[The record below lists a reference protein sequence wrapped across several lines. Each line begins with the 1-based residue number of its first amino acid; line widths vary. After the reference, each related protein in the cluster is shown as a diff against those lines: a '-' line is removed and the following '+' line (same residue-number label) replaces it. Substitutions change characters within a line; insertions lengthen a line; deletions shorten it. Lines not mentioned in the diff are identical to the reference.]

1 MSVMTIKRRWLV
13 AAGVTAAMAAS
24 PVWAAKDAVIAVG
37 STFTSLD
44 PYDANDS
51 LSQTVAKSF
60 YQGLFGF
67 DKEMKLVNVLAD
79 SYDVSPDGQ
88 TYTVK
93 LHPGVKFHDGTAFNA
108 AAVKVNLDRASNPDN
123 RLKRY
128 NLFKMIDNTEAVDDL
143 TVKITLKTPFSAFVN
158 NLAHPAA
165 VMISPAALKQ
175 YGKDIGF
182 HPVGTGPY
190 RFVTWNQTDFVKVE
204 KFNGYWKAGLPKLDS
219 ITWRPVVD
227 NNTRAALLQTGEA
240 QFAYPIPFEQA
251 KVLEKN
257 DKLALVAS
265 PSILHRYIS
274 MNVTQKPFD
283 NPKVR
288 EALNYAINKEA
299 LIKVAFSGYATPAEG
314 PLPSSID
321 YSVKYHPWPY
331 DLAKARE
338 LLKEAGY
345 PDGFTTTLW
354 SSHNH
359 STAQKVL
366 QFTQQQLA
374 QVGVKVQVTAMDAGQ
389 RAAEVEGKGVKE
401 TGVRLFYTGWSA
413 STGEA
418 DWALSPLFATAS
430 WPPAQF
436 NTAFYSNPQVDAD
449 LANALK
455 TTDRTEKQKLYK
467 DAQDK
472 IWADAPWIFL
482 ATERLVSANSKKLT
496 GFYVMPDT
504 LFSFE
509 DADLA
514 E

>member
-1 MSVMTIKRRWLV
+1 MSVMTIKRRWLL
-13 AAGVTAAMAAS
+13 AAGVTAAMTAS

-79 SYDVSPDGQ
+79 SYDVSTDGL

-93 LHPGVKFHDGTAFNA
+93 LHPGVKFHDGSAFNA

-128 NLFKMIDNTEAVDDL
+128 NLFKMIDNTEVVDDL

-204 KFNGYWKAGLPKLDS
+204 KFSGYWKAGLPKLDS

-288 EALNYAINKEA
+288 QALNYAINKEA
-299 LIKVAFSGYATPAEG
+299 LIKVAVLRLCDARRRAT
-314 PLPSSID
+314 
-321 YSVKYHPWPY
+321 
-331 DLAKARE
+331 
-338 LLKEAGY
+338 
-345 PDGFTTTLW
+345 
-354 SSHNH
+354 
-359 STAQKVL
+359 
-366 QFTQQQLA
+366 
-374 QVGVKVQVTAMDAGQ
+374 AGQ
-389 RAAEVEGKGVKE
+389 H
-401 TGVRLFYTGWSA
+401 
-413 STGEA
+413 
-418 DWALSPLFATAS
+418 
-430 WPPAQF
+430 
-436 NTAFYSNPQVDAD
+436 
-449 LANALK
+449 
-455 TTDRTEKQKLYK
+455 
-467 DAQDK
+467 
-472 IWADAPWIFL
+472 
-482 ATERLVSANSKKLT
+482 
-496 GFYVMPDT
+496 
-504 LFSFE
+504 
-509 DADLA
+509 
-514 E
+514 

>member
-1 MSVMTIKRRWLV
+1 MNVITLKRNWLL
-13 AAGVTAAMAAS
+13 AAGVAAAMAAV
-24 PVWAAKDAVIAVG
+24 PAWAAKDAVIAVA
-37 STFTSLD
+37 SNFTTLD

-51 LSQTVAKSF
+51 LSQSVAKSF

-67 DKEMKLVNVLAD
+67 DKDMKLVNVLAE
-79 SYDVSPDGQ
+79 SYTTSSDGLV
-88 TYTVK
+88 YTIK
-93 LHPGVKFHDGTAFNA
+93 LHPGVKFHDGTDFNA
-108 AAVKVNLDRASNPDN
+108 DAVKVNLDRASNPEN

-128 NLFKMIDNTEAVDDL
+128 NLFKMIDKTEVVDAQ

-165 VMISPAALKQ
+165 VIISPAALKQ
-175 YGKDIGF
+175 YGKEIGF

-190 RFVTWNQTDFVKVE
+190 RFVLWNQTDYVKVE
-204 KFNGYWKAGLPKLDS
+204 KFAGYWKSGLPKLDS

-251 KVLEKN
+251 GVLAKN
-257 DKLALVAS
+257 DRLALVSS

-274 MNVTQKPFD
+274 LNVTQKPFD
-283 NPKVR
+283 NIKVR
-288 EALNYAINKEA
+288 QALNYAINKEA

-314 PLPSSID
+314 PLPPSID
-321 YSVKYHPWPY
+321 YAVKYQPWPY
-331 DLAKARE
+331 DPAKAKE

-345 PDGFTTTLW
+345 PNGFTTTLW

-389 RAAEVEGKGVKE
+389 RAAEVEGKGVKD
-401 TGVRLFYTGWSA
+401 TGVRMFYTGWSA

-430 WPPAQF
+430 WPPALF

-449 LANALK
+449 LTGALK
-455 TTDRTEKQKLYK
+455 ITDRTEKQKLYK

-482 ATERLVSANSKKLT
+482 ATEKLVSANNKKLT

-504 LFSFE
+504 AFSFD
-509 DADLA
+509 DADLK

>member
-13 AAGVTAAMAAS
+13 AGVTAAMAAS

-67 DKEMKLVNVLAD
+67 DKDMKLVNVLAD
-79 SYDVSPDGQ
+79 SYDVSPDGL

-93 LHPGVKFHDGTAFNA
+93 LHPGVKFHDGSAFNA

-128 NLFKMIDNTEAVDDL
+128 NLFKMIDKTEAVDDL

-175 YGKDIGF
+175 YGKEIGF

-190 RFVTWNQTDFVKVE
+190 RFVAWNQTDFVKVE

-449 LANALK
+449 LATALK

-509 DADLA
+509 EADLK